1 MHITEVDLNYSQ
13 YYPLSERYISLYPPK
28 GADGPEQDESEDIEA
43 QEKPPMWAEIERR
56 MEEGTLMQLRNRA
69 STAPVSKT
77 SRSLKP
83 PNVKAALKTTAQ
95 QDVSASK
102 SARPQESQQRAVQQR
117 APAVEEA
124 VVGNRRMRRKALR
137 EEGSRGKTF
146 KSFNTRTAYAPKPAV
161 VDHDDGGSDGGFF
174 EE

>member
-28 GADGPEQDESEDIEA
+28 GTDEPEQDEPEDIET

-56 MEEGTLMQLRNRA
+56 MVDGTLMQLRNRHSTLAVPKA
-69 STAPVSKT
+69 SRPAKPTKAATVLKTSAQSVVSAPKT
-77 SRSLKP
+77 SR
-83 PNVKAALKTTAQ
+83 
-95 QDVSASK
+95 
-102 SARPQESQQRAVQQR
+102 PQETPQRALHQR
-117 APAVEEA
+117 AQAADET

-146 KSFNTRTAYAPKPAV
+146 KSFNTRTTYAPQPAV